1 MKITCGKYGVGAYEI
16 GKSHTER
23 KRGLLLLSILLLRRK
38 ESEDK
43 KEGGSG
49 EG

>member
-1 MKITCGKYGVGAYEI
+1 MKITYGKYGVRASEI
-16 GKSHTER
+16 GKSHSKR
-23 KRGLLLLSILLLRRK
+23 KRGLLLLSLLLPRRK